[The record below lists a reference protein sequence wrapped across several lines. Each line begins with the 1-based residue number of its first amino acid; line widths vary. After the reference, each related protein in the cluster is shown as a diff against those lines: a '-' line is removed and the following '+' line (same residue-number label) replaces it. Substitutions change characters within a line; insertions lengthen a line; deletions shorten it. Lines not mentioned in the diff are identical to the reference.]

1 MLVSKCLPFK
11 RLAILNKQQNA
22 EDFLSIIAS
31 FKGLTANTVTF
42 TRESR
47 KINLPKFMR
56 SINKVSSKL
65 ENSICIWMF
74 LMVSSN
80 KSPGERN
87 QKAFIEIKSS
97 AYK

>member
-1 MLVSKCLPFK
+1 MSKCLPFK
-11 RLAILNKQQNA
+11 LLAIPNKKQNN
-22 EDFLSIIAS
+22 EGFLSIVAS
-31 FKGLTANTVTF
+31 FKVLTANTVTF
-42 TRESR
+42 TMESP

-56 SINKVSSKL
+56 SINKVLSKL

-80 KSPGERN
+80 KSQGERN
-87 QKAFIEIKSS
+87 KKAFIEIKSS